1 MKHNRIKMALT
12 TALMLA
18 GSVLISR
25 PAQAATHFS
34 IGVGV
39 GPSYGY
45 YAPPVVAYRP
55 VAPGP
60 DYYWTDGYYNPY
72 GTWVAGYWAP
82 RAYVAPYYGG
92 YRRDF
97 YRDDHRRYDRDDHR
111 RYDRDDYRER
121 GRRR

>member
-1 MKHNRIKMALT
+1 MKLKRIKMALT

-18 GSVLISR
+18 GTVLISR

-34 IGVGV
+34 IGIGV
-39 GPSYGY
+39 APSYGH

-60 DYYWTDGYYNPY
+60 GYYWVDGYYNPY
-72 GTWVAGYWAP
+72 GSWVAGYWAP
-82 RAYVAPYYGG
+82 PAYVAPYYRG
-92 YRRDF
+92 YRGRD
-97 YRDDHRRYDRDDHR
+97 YDRDDHR
-111 RYDRDDYRER
+111 RFDRDDYRGRGHEY